1 MKIELVEQ
9 MEPFS
14 DQAWYGVRVN
24 GTSIRWTRDKEVA
37 EVIYNDI
44 VNNPDATKTREII
57 LQSEE
62 IEVPLSEQKQ

>member
-1 MKIELVEQ
+1 MKVELVEQ

-14 DQAWYGVRVN
+14 DEAWYGVRVN
-24 GTSIRWTRDKEVA
+24 GASIRWTRDK
-37 EVIYNDI
+37 VIADAIYDDI

-57 LQSEE
+57 LKSEE

>member
-14 DQAWYGVRVN
+14 DQPWYGVRVN
-24 GTSIRWTRDKEVA
+24 GTSIRWTIDKEVA

>member
-14 DQAWYGVRVN
+14 DEAWYGVRVN
-24 GTSIRWTRDKEVA
+24 GTSIRWTRDKEIA

>member
-1 MKIELVEQ
+1 MKIELIEQ

-24 GTSIRWTRDKEVA
+24 GTSVKWSKDKGEIEKV
-37 EVIYNDI
+37 YNEI
-44 VNNPDATKTREII
+44 ISNPDIIKTKEII
-57 LQSEE
+57 LKSQE

>member
-24 GTSIRWTRDKEVA
+24 GTSVKWSRDKAVA
-37 EVIYNDI
+37 EAIYDEIINDI
-44 VNNPDATKTREII
+44 DVTKTKENILKSQEID
-57 LQSEE
+57 
-62 IEVPLSEQKQ
+62 VPLAEQNQ

>member
-1 MKIELVEQ
+1 MKVELVEQ

-37 EVIYNDI
+37 EDIYNDI

>member
-24 GTSIRWTRDKEVA
+24 GTSVKWSRDKAVA
-37 EVIYNDI
+37 ETVYNDI
-44 VNNPDATKTREII
+44 INDIDVTKTKEII
-57 LQSEE
+57 LKSEE
-62 IEVPLSEQKQ
+62 IEVPLSEQNQ

>member
-9 MEPFS
+9 LEPFS
-14 DQAWYGVRVN
+14 DQPWYGVRVN

-37 EVIYNDI
+37 EAIYNDI
-44 VNNPDATKTREII
+44 VNNPDATKTKEII